1 MLNVR
6 SNLDVEKF
14 SYEKGVTMIKKI
26 FVGLTITLILAIGVF
41 GVVNTTYAQDE
52 VEPQAGAAV
61 PEPETLEYEYGY
73 QNGLQ
78 NGEVDPIFTQTR
90 SRLFEMQDGECDA
103 DCDPQ
108 QIRQQLGVNNAGVM
122 QQERLNSGEFECTGD
137 CVPQQIR
144 LSEGTG
150 YGAQQQMNLSADG
163 LCDGTGIPQGYGQAG
178 RGN

>member
-1 MLNVR
+1 MLIVR
-6 SNLDVEKF
+6 SDLAVEKF

-26 FVGLTITLILAIGVF
+26 FVGLIITLILAIGVF
-41 GVVNTTYAQDE
+41 GVVKTTYAQDE
-52 VEPQAGAAV
+52 VVPLAGAAV

-78 NGEVDPIFTQTR
+78 NGEVDPIMTQTR
-90 SRLFEMQDGECDA
+90 TRLFEMQDGECDA

-122 QQERLNSGEFECTGD
+122 QQERLNSGEFDCTGD

-150 YGAQQQMNLSADG
+150 YGAQRQMNLSADG